1 MVGPARR
8 RRAPKGEGD
17 RLREEILAAAERLL
31 IETGDEAAVS
41 IRAIADAA
49 GVTPPSIYLHF
60 ADKDELVFA
69 VCQLEFA
76 ELGRRMEEAA
86 RREKDPVRAVKN
98 RGRAYIAFG
107 VEHPAQYRILLMGKR
122 ELTREDFES
131 GTLPG
136 MEAFAQV
143 VESVQACMDA
153 GAFAPGDPFLV
164 AMGLWAA
171 VHGVTSL
178 LITVPGFPLVDADAL
193 VDHVL
198 DVQARGLTAKERP
211 IE

>member
-1 MVGPARR
+1 MGAPARR

-17 RLREEILAAAERLL
+17 RLRDEILAAAEHLL

-41 IRAIADAA
+41 IRAIADAV

-76 ELGRRMEEAA
+76 ELGRRMEEAG
-86 RREKDPVRAVKN
+86 RGVEDPVQALKN
-98 RGRAYIAFG
+98 LGRAYIAFG
-107 VEHPAQYRILLMGKR
+107 TEHPAQYRILLMGKR
-122 ELTREDFES
+122 ELSREDFES

-136 MEAFAQV
+136 MEAFGQV
-143 VESVQACMDA
+143 VASVQACMEA

-164 AMGLWAA
+164 AMGLWAV

-178 LITVPGFPLVDADAL
+178 RITVPGFPLVDAEVL
-193 VDHVL
+193 IDHVL
-198 DVQARGLTAKERP
+198 EVQSRGLTARDGQNE
-211 IE
+211 

>member
-1 MVGPARR
+1 MAGPARR

-86 RREKDPVRAVKN
+86 QGEKDPVRAVKN

-198 DVQARGLTAKERP
+198 DVQARGLTAQAGPNE
-211 IE
+211 

>member
-1 MVGPARR
+1 MARPARR

-17 RLREEILAAAERLL
+17 RLRDEILAAAERLL

-49 GVTPPSIYLHF
+49 GVTPPSIYMHF
-60 ADKDELVFA
+60 TDKDELVFA

-86 RREKDPVRAVKN
+86 RGVKDPVQALTK
-98 RGRAYIAFG
+98 RGRAYITFG
-107 VEHPAQYRILLMGKR
+107 AEHPAQYRILLMGKR
-122 ELTREDFES
+122 ELSREDFES

-136 MEAFAQV
+136 MEAFTQV

-153 GAFAPGDPFLV
+153 GAFAPGDPFVV
-164 AMGLWAA
+164 AMGLWAV

-178 LITVPGFPLVDADAL
+178 LITVPGFPLVDADA
-193 VDHVL
+193 VIDHVL
-198 DVQARGLTAKERP
+198 DVQVGGLAAQSRP

>member
-1 MVGPARR
+1 MAAPARR

-17 RLREEILAAAERLL
+17 RLRAEILAATEQLL

-41 IRAIADAA
+41 VRAIADAA

-69 VCQLEFA
+69 VCQQQFA

-86 RREKDPVRAVKN
+86 RGVEDPVQALTN
-98 RGRAYIAFG
+98 RGRAYITFG
-107 VEHPAQYRILLMGKR
+107 AEHPAQYRILFMGKR
-122 ELTREDFES
+122 EMTREDFES

-136 MEAFAQV
+136 MEAFTQV
-143 VESVQACMDA
+143 VGSVQACMDA
-153 GAFAPGDPFLV
+153 GAFAPGDAFVV
-164 AMGLWAA
+164 ATGLWAV

-178 LITVPGFPLVDADAL
+178 RITVPGFPLVDADAL
-193 VDHVL
+193 VEHVL
-198 DVQARGLTAKERP
+198 EVQARGLTAESRP

>member
-1 MVGPARR
+1 MAAPARR

-17 RLREEILAAAERLL
+17 RLREEILAATEQLL

-41 IRAIADAA
+41 IRAIADAV

-69 VCQLEFA
+69 VCQMEFA
-76 ELGRRMEEAA
+76 KLGQMMTEAA
-86 RREKDPVRAVKN
+86 RDVEDPVQALRN
-98 RGRAYIAFG
+98 RGRAYITFG
-107 VEHPAQYRILLMGKR
+107 ANHPAQYRILFMGKR
-122 ELTREDFES
+122 EFSREDFEA

-136 MEAFAQV
+136 MEAFGQV
-143 VESVQACMDA
+143 VDSVQACMNA
-153 GAFAPGDPFLV
+153 EAFAPGDPFLV
-164 AMGLWAA
+164 ATGLWAV

-178 LITVPGFPLVDADAL
+178 RITVPGFPLVDADEL
-193 VDHVL
+193 VEHVL
-198 DVQARGLTAKERP
+198 EVQAQGLTAKGRP

>member
-1 MVGPARR
+1 MQ
-8 RRAPKGEGD
+8 
-17 RLREEILAAAERLL
+17 
-31 IETGDEAAVS
+31 TSDEAAVS

-49 GVTPPSIYLHF
+49 GVTPPSIYMHF

-76 ELGRRMEEAA
+76 ELGRRMADAA
-86 RREKDPVRAVKN
+86 QGSADPVEALKS

-107 VEHPAQYRILLMGKR
+107 AEHPAQYRILLMSKR
-122 ELTREDFES
+122 ELTREDFEA

-136 MEAFAQV
+136 MEAFGQV
-143 VESVQACMDA
+143 VQAVQACMDA
-153 GAFAPGDPFLV
+153 GAFVEGDAFVV
-164 AMGLWAA
+164 AMGLWAV

-178 LITVPGFPLVDADAL
+178 LVIVPGFPLFDADVL

-198 DVQARGLTAKERP
+198 DVQARGLTARDRP
-211 IE
+211 NE